1 MELSD
6 SLCSSLQLST
16 SYSSTSF
23 ADDSNATAPKPPSC
37 MIDYTQQSSN
47 KCQDPLL
54 TDEFQSLTL

>member
-1 MELSD
+1 
-6 SLCSSLQLST
+6 
-16 SYSSTSF
+16 
-23 ADDSNATAPKPPSC
+23 